1 MQDSE
6 FETVKGNVCCL
17 QNDKQSK
24 MYQLPIIFTRKQ
36 RACIK
41 QLYTLIIKPYRLV
54 AYQTNLMKMPA
65 HEQEETSVE
74 ILNNWESVGLSDE
87 GTFKY
92 VLIEAYASEKL
103 EGTNILASLIMIVD
117 LL

>member
-1 MQDSE
+1 
-6 FETVKGNVCCL
+6 
-17 QNDKQSK
+17 
-24 MYQLPIIFTRKQ
+24 
-36 RACIK
+36 
-41 QLYTLIIKPYRLV
+41 
-54 AYQTNLMKMPA
+54 MKMQA

-74 ILNNWESVGLSDE
+74 ILNKWESVGLSDE

-103 EGTNILASLIMIVD
+103 EGTNILLFIVIVN

>member
-1 MQDSE
+1 
-6 FETVKGNVCCL
+6 
-17 QNDKQSK
+17 
-24 MYQLPIIFTRKQ
+24 
-36 RACIK
+36 
-41 QLYTLIIKPYRLV
+41 
-54 AYQTNLMKMPA
+54 MPA
-65 HEQEETSVE
+65 HEQKETSVE

-103 EGTNILASLIMIVD
+103 EGTNILPSLIMIVN